1 MEARFETADSAQIQ
15 RKKIEEQ
22 GAVRFRGEGHHFA
35 LLVLAGVVVD
45 PLQVGGFSAQ
55 TWTVVNE
62 LAINFARR
70 KIDERHLILTRVR
83 PQTYSI
89 RGASRPAFRLS
100 LSDDASLTYSLR
112 ENALISMLFFRSVRP
127 GGNLFTFWPSGFHSL
142 TAPFCSATIRFMAKA
157 RKASSGSAGQSKNA
171 AHSHS
176 NQQKKK
182 NLPPPPPPQRGGVEL
197 VDPRV
202 QAQLKIY
209 DEALALFHQQ
219 KFARA
224 KQELEKVLEGP
235 SQGLADRARMHLRI
249 AEQRMKPSAE
259 QNPRTADEH
268 YQRGVA
274 MMNIGRW
281 DDARES
287 LLKARKASPKSD
299 YIHYALAA
307 LDCLTGEADSALAN
321 LKVAIE
327 LRAENRFHAR
337 NDEDFAFLQEDPRFT
352 ELLYP
357 EKDGTAG

>member
-1 MEARFETADSAQIQ
+1 
-15 RKKIEEQ
+15 
-22 GAVRFRGEGHHFA
+22 
-35 LLVLAGVVVD
+35 
-45 PLQVGGFSAQ
+45 
-55 TWTVVNE
+55 
-62 LAINFARR
+62 
-70 KIDERHLILTRVR
+70 
-83 PQTYSI
+83 
-89 RGASRPAFRLS
+89 
-100 LSDDASLTYSLR
+100 
-112 ENALISMLFFRSVRP
+112 MLFFRPVP
-127 GGNLFTFWPSGFHSL
+127 LGGNSFIFPQSNFHSL
-142 TAPFCSATIRFMAKA
+142 TPPVCSVTMRFMAKA
-157 RKASSGSAGQSKNA
+157 RKASSGSTGQGKGT

-176 NQQKKK
+176 ISQKKK

-327 LRAENRFHAR
+327 LRAENRYHAR